1 LVPKTDGKSGEPVF
15 KIRTRLEEFP
25 GPADS
30 PKAQNAQLR
39 QFLRWLIPLVAAFAL
54 LQGFAFLA
62 FGDSRT
68 GITAAV
74 LFGLG
79 TCMTLAWTKVK
90 SGDHNLAVVIICG
103 TFLVATLV
111 MVPVMPHLIPTLVVA
126 PLMAVAVA
134 LPYASG
140 RVLGGLILTAWLTT
154 ISVAALGEMIPGSSG
169 VPSWYGSFFSVASLA
184 TAVAVVLLLLWQF
197 KTRLTATLTET
208 REARERLHYEAT
220 HDPLTG
226 LPNRMLFM
234 GRLGEAMGLSRNG
247 GSTGFA
253 LLFLDLDRFKNV
265 NDSLGHGI
273 GDLLLVGI
281 SNRIQEC
288 MRPTDTVARLS
299 GDEFVVLL
307 EDIEDPEEAA
317 QVAERIQNA
326 LQTPFKI
333 YGHEL
338 FTTASIGVVVNPTDY
353 EEPEELLRDADTAM
367 YRAKDG
373 GKARHV
379 VFDRTM
385 RTRAVS
391 LLRLETDLRRAVE
404 FGEFVVYYQ
413 PVVHLASGRVHGF
426 EALVRWNHPERGL
439 VPPGVFIPLAE
450 ETGLIVPIGLSV
462 LREACL
468 QTALWRERYP
478 YQRPFGV
485 SVNLSA
491 AQLIRPDFPDR
502 VAETLQESGLDGRD
516 LTLEITES
524 AIMADEESAAGALSR
539 LTSLGVRLH
548 VDDFGTGYSSLARL
562 HEYPVDALKVDRS
575 FVRRMSHEATGE
587 NAEIVETIITLARQ
601 LGMDVVSEGI
611 ETPDQLDRLREAGCD
626 YGQGYL
632 FSRPV
637 PAEAAE
643 SLLAA
648 DRVWR

>member
-1 LVPKTDGKSGEPVF
+1 
-15 KIRTRLEEFP
+15 
-25 GPADS
+25 
-30 PKAQNAQLR
+30 
-39 QFLRWLIPLVAAFAL
+39 
-54 LQGFAFLA
+54 
-62 FGDSRT
+62 
-68 GITAAV
+68 
-74 LFGLG
+74 
-79 TCMTLAWTKVK
+79 
-90 SGDHNLAVVIICG
+90 
-103 TFLVATLV
+103 
-111 MVPVMPHLIPTLVVA
+111 
-126 PLMAVAVA
+126 
-134 LPYASG
+134 
-140 RVLGGLILTAWLTT
+140 
-154 ISVAALGEMIPGSSG
+154 MI
-169 VPSWYGSFFSVASLA
+169 
-184 TAVAVVLLLLWQF
+184 LLLLWQF
-197 KTRLTATLTET
+197 KTRLMATLA
-208 REARERLHYEAT
+208 EAREAKERLLHEAT
-220 HDPLTG
+220 HDPLTN
-226 LPNRMLFM
+226 LPNRMFFM
-234 GRLGEAMGLSRNG
+234 EKLANAMELSPRD
-247 GSTGFA
+247 SSRSYA

-281 SNRIQEC
+281 ARRIGNC

-307 EDIEDPEEAA
+307 EDMEGSDDAA
-317 QVAERIQNA
+317 SIAERIQSE

-333 YGHEL
+333 HGHEI
-338 FTTASIGVVVNPTDY
+338 FTTASIGVVVNPTGY

-379 VFDRTM
+379 VFDRAM

-404 FGEFVVYYQ
+404 LDEFVVYHQ
-413 PVVHLASGRVHGF
+413 PIVHLASGRVHGF
-426 EALVRWNHPERGL
+426 EALVRWDHPERGL

-462 LREACL
+462 LRSACR

-478 YQRPFGV
+478 DHRPLGA

-491 AQLIRPDFPDR
+491 AQLIRPDFPDK
-502 VAETLQESGLDGRD
+502 VAETLEETGLAGRD

-524 AIMADEESAAGALSR
+524 AIMRDEEVAAEALSR
-539 LTSLGVRLH
+539 LKALGVRLH
-548 VDDFGTGYSSLARL
+548 VDDFGTGYSSLGRL

-575 FVRRMSHEATGE
+575 FVRRMSEEASGE

-611 ETPDQLDRLREAGCD
+611 ETTDQLDRLREAGCD

-637 PAEAAE
+637 PGEAAE